1 MVIPTFAVLM
11 EKPVQNDV
19 DIVAGI
25 EATQSEPITTNVL
38 DIRLAVFL
46 AVPK

>member
-11 EKPVQNDV
+11 EKPVQNEV

-25 EATQSEPITTNVL
+25 EVTQSETMTTTYW
-38 DIRLAVFL
+38 ISG
-46 AVPK
+46 